1 MGWAGLPLWMTV
13 AVSAYKAAA
22 FVTYKK
28 SLNTRATITR
38 MVMGAFNMPIIRMHK
53 STMVRKNSRR
63 KRLQQPL
70 LAGAG
75 PSLLKPLLVETIS
88 APWRLLMSLANLV
101 PRRVQ
106 GSRADPRLSGDPC
119 RASPSPLGV
128 ILTCL
133 FYFVLICSVFH
144 CTCYLFLFVTGRLG

>member
-1 MGWAGLPLWMTV
+1 
-13 AVSAYKAAA
+13 
-22 FVTYKK
+22 
-28 SLNTRATITR
+28 
-38 MVMGAFNMPIIRMHK
+38 MHK

-75 PSLLKPLLVETIS
+75 PSLLKPLLVETIT

-106 GSRADPRLSGDPC
+106 RSRADSSLGGDLC
-119 RASPSPLGV
+119 WTSP
-128 ILTCL
+128 T
-133 FYFVLICSVFH
+133 
-144 CTCYLFLFVTGRLG
+144 RD

>member
-1 MGWAGLPLWMTV
+1 
-13 AVSAYKAAA
+13 
-22 FVTYKK
+22 
-28 SLNTRATITR
+28 
-38 MVMGAFNMPIIRMHK
+38 MPIIRMHK

-75 PSLLKPLLVETIS
+75 PLLLKPLLVETIS

-106 GSRADPRLSGDPC
+106 GSRADLRLSGDPC